1 MNIYDCL
8 YAAMMLSGCNRT
20 EARVEATHI
29 VKTETAYMVIRKPT
43 GKKNS

>member
-8 YAAMMLSGCNRT
+8 YAAMMLSGYNRT

-29 VKTETAYMVIRKPT
+29 VKTETTCMVIRKPPD
-43 GKKNS
+43 KKNS